1 MRITIIGYGKMGNE
15 IEDIAASR
23 GHEIVL
29 RIDRD
34 NSDDFDSPLFSSSDV
49 AMEFSTPETAFENIS
64 RCIEKGIPVVS
75 GTTGWTGRLKEAEQI
90 VKAKKGSFLYASNFS
105 IGVNILFNLNRR
117 LAGIMD
123 TLSSYGVEIEE
134 LHHSAKKDAP
144 SGTAIKLAEDIISRC
159 SEYSSWSL
167 NNSGGEG
174 EIGIHSVREGD
185 ITGTHRVE
193 WNSDTDSLSLEHKA
207 HSRQGFA
214 LGAVLAAEFIHKRQG
229 IFTMGDL
236 LGF

>member
-15 IEDIAASR
+15 LEGIASRR

-29 RIDRD
+29 RIGP
-34 NSDDFDSPLFSSSDV
+34 NNLDDFDSPLFTSSDA
-49 AMEFSTPETAFENIS
+49 AMEFTTPGTAFENIS

-75 GTTGWTGRLKEAEQI
+75 GTTGWTGRLKEAEQM
-90 VKAKKGSFLYASNFS
+90 VKAKNGSFLYASNFS
-105 IGVNILFNLNRR
+105 IGVNILFNLNMR
-117 LAGIMD
+117 LAGIMN
-123 TLSSYGVEIEE
+123 TLKSYGVEIEE

-159 SEYSSWSL
+159 SEYSSWRL
-167 NNSGGEG
+167 NTPAGEG
-174 EIGIHSVREGD
+174 KIGIHSVREGD

-207 HSRQGFA
+207 HNRQGFA
-214 LGAVLAAEFIHKRQG
+214 LGAVFAAEFIHNRQG
-229 IFTMGDL
+229 VFTMADL